1 MAVINVTNGTQAI
14 LTIGA
19 NASAT
24 VATAQAVPSATP
36 GAGLVVPFVQD
47 ITVSAQPGT
56 VRYST
61 LDSPSSSAFTTVN
74 ENSISLN
81 LLVDETVMFGTGG
94 SNVNLA
100 VQDGLFGISTDKQEV
115 SFSVSITGT
124 GTTGDIYIAGRGFI
138 GGLAP
143 TASIDGAVWLS
154 PCEIIVNGELT
165 KTVE

>member
-19 NASAT
+19 NA
-24 VATAQAVPSATP
+24 VKATADTQATP
-36 GAGLVVPFVQD
+36 GNAGGLVVPFVQD
-47 ITVSAQPGT
+47 ITVNATPGT

-74 ENSISLN
+74 ENGVSLN
-81 LLVDETVMFGTGG
+81 LLVDETVMFGAG

-100 VQDGLFGISTDKQEV
+100 VQDGLFGVSKDKQEV
-115 SFSVSITGT
+115 SFSISLTGT
-124 GTTGDIYIAGRGFI
+124 GTTGDIFLSGRGFI

-154 PCEIIVNGELT
+154 PVEIIVNGELT

>member
-19 NASAT
+19 NASAST
-24 VATAQAVPSATP
+24 ATAQAVPGNA
-36 GAGLVVPFVQD
+36 AGLVVPFVQD
-47 ITVSAQPGT
+47 ITVNATPGT

-61 LDSPSSSAFTTVN
+61 LDSTSSSAFTTVN

-81 LLVDETVMFGTGG
+81 LLVDETVMFGAS

-100 VQDGLFGISTDKQEV
+100 VQDGLFGISTNKQEV

-124 GTTGDIYIAGRGFI
+124 GTSGDIYIAGRGFI

>member
-14 LTIGA
+14 LTLG
-19 NASAT
+19 N
-24 VATAQAVPSATP
+24 TAPLAVP
-36 GAGLVVPFVQD
+36 GAAGGLVVPFVQD
-47 ITVSAQPGT
+47 ITINATPGT

-61 LDSPSSSAFTTVN
+61 LDSTSSSAFTTVN

-81 LLVDETVMFGTGG
+81 LLVDETVMFGQSGNTTN
-94 SNVNLA
+94 SVALN
-100 VQDGLFGISTDKQEV
+100 GLFATSTNKTEV
-115 SFSVSITGT
+115 FFSVTVTGT
-124 GTTGDIYIAGRGFI
+124 GTTGDININGKGFI

-154 PCEIIVNGELT
+154 PVELIVNGELT